1 MMPSGRR
8 LEWTGS
14 LGGVKHGDLRP
25 YRIRKILFDMVQNH
39 CLELGFREGDTVR
52 CLRRD
57 ASELEVRLPSG
68 MAHRLPTAYAWF
80 VEVESAG
87 ASGSEARAS

>member
-1 MMPSGRR
+1 MMQSDRT
-8 LEWTGS
+8 LEATGS
-14 LGGVKHGDLRP
+14 LGGVRHGDLRP

-68 MAHRLPTAYAWF
+68 TVHRLPTAYAWF
-80 VEVESAG
+80 VEVEAEG
-87 ASGSEARAS
+87 TPHSEARAS